1 MVASSI
7 AQVMGLISIGSVF
20 LLVAGTPIYIAAA
33 ELRARKPKA
42 KTPRSAVVESQT
54 AASVA

>member
-7 AQVMGLISIGSVF
+7 AQVMGLISIGSVC

-33 ELRARKPKA
+33 ELRVRKPKTK
-42 KTPRSAVVESQT
+42 KTRAVVVESHA